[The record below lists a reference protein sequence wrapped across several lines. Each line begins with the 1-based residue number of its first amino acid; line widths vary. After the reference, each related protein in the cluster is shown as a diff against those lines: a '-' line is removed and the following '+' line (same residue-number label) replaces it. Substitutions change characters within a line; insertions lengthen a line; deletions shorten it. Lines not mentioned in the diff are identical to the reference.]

1 MGTNVRQNIVT
12 NGLVLYLDAGNR
24 ISYTSGSTIWRN
36 LSGDTTTSGSLSGL
50 TLPSFDNNNLGNLVF
65 NGTNQSVNCGSGLSQ
80 SGDWSVS
87 AFAKLNTSSG
97 TRNII
102 ARSAGVPS
110 YEQNYVLIYGG
121 YAGSGNNGTKF
132 ALGTNANSYKAAV
145 GITTVQTGIW
155 YHVAGTYNST
165 SKTLSLYV
173 NGVLD
178 GIATGTTLPTTTGN
192 QFVQIGCSDGA
203 TTANFWS
210 GSIAQVQIY
219 NRLLSAQEIAQN
231 YNATKTR
238 FGLT

>member
-1 MGTNVRQNIVT
+1 MAIYKNTPPIVT
-12 NGLVLYLDAGNR
+12 NGLVLHLDAGSR
-24 ISYTSGSTIWRN
+24 QSYVSGSTTWID
-36 LSGDTTTSGSLSGL
+36 LSGNLNSGSLTNSP
-50 TLPSFDNNNLGNLVF
+50 TFDSTNQGNITF
-65 NGTNQSVNCGSGLSQ
+65 NGSTQYINCGNGLSQ

-110 YEQNYVLIYGG
+110 YEQNYVLCYGG

-132 ALGTNANSYKAAV
+132 ALGTNADSYKAAV

-203 TTANFWS
+203 TTSNFWS

-231 YNATKTR
+231 YNALKSR